1 MCGGSL
7 DHDAGVEDGARS
19 DQGNQVRSVDGS
31 PPFLRGLEQL
41 EDHHQS
47 GRPRAGTFGHAGL
60 ESDGCERGLTIAL
73 VVFRWI
79 QCSAGKSN
87 KASTASG
94 LSVILATALGHLAPK
109 WSAKALK

>member
-1 MCGGSL
+1 
-7 DHDAGVEDGARS
+7 
-19 DQGNQVRSVDGS
+19 
-31 PPFLRGLEQL
+31 
-41 EDHHQS
+41 
-47 GRPRAGTFGHAGL
+47 
-60 ESDGCERGLTIAL
+60 L